1 MKPNY
6 VINAAVGW
14 STITHIVVDNFHE
27 TNKVCNYPINEN
39 FLNLSEILTKHTVA
53 IFKIKWK

>member
-1 MKPNY
+1 MKPKY

-14 STITHIVVDNFHE
+14 STITHIVVDNYHE
-27 TNKVCNYPINEN
+27 INKVANYPVNEN
-39 FLNLSEILTKHTVA
+39 FTPLYVMLSNSTVA